1 MTLEKFDQV
10 IVAIPPEILLWRMR
24 YNNLDE
30 CDWFAASFEQ
40 CDVRP
45 ARTKVVFKTD

>member
-1 MTLEKFDQV
+1 MALEKFDQV
-10 IVAIPPEILLWRMR
+10 IVAMPAQVFVWRMR

-30 CDWFAASFEQ
+30 CDWFAASFEK

-45 ARTKVVFKTD
+45 ARTKVVFKVD

>member
-1 MTLEKFDQV
+1 MALEKFDQV
-10 IVAIPPEILLWRMR
+10 IVAIPQKVFVWRMR

-30 CDWFAASFEQ
+30 CDWSAVSFEE

-45 ARTKVVFKTD
+45 ARTKVVLKAD